1 MTGFPARAEPPDDG
15 PPADDLAQG
24 KRLFEGNC
32 ARCHGVNGAGGI
44 GPTLTRARLRHAADE
59 KALIEV
65 IRDGIPGTE
74 MPWTWWLDDRELKQ
88 VAVYVRSLGRTEAAS
103 LPGDP
108 LKGKALFEKGDCA
121 KCHTVRGQGG
131 TLGPAL
137 TDIGTRRGPSY
148 LRQAL
153 HDPGSTQPLDSG
165 GFVQFLVVQAVTH
178 EGRIVR
184 GLRIN
189 EDTFTIQI
197 RDADNRIHSFQKRD
211 LVEVKRELGGS
222 LMPNFGATIL
232 PSDLDDLIAYLASLR
247 GEP

>member
-1 MTGFPARAEPPDDG
+1 
-15 PPADDLAQG
+15 
-24 KRLFEGNC
+24 
-32 ARCHGVNGAGGI
+32 
-44 GPTLTRARLRHAADE
+44 
-59 KALIEV
+59 
-65 IRDGIPGTE
+65 
-74 MPWTWWLDDRELKQ
+74 MPWAWWLDERELKQ
-88 VAVYVRSLGRTEAAS
+88 VSAYVRSLGRTEAAS

-108 LKGKALFEKGDCA
+108 LKGKVLFEKGDCA

-137 TDIGTRRGPSY
+137 TDIGARRGPSY

-153 HDPGSTQPLDSG
+153 HDPGSTQPLDSN

-178 EGRIVR
+178 DGRIVR

-211 LVEVKRELGGS
+211 LMEVKRELGGS
-222 LMPNFGATIL
+222 LMPSFGATIS
-232 PSDLDDLIAYLASLR
+232 PADLDDLIAYLASLR